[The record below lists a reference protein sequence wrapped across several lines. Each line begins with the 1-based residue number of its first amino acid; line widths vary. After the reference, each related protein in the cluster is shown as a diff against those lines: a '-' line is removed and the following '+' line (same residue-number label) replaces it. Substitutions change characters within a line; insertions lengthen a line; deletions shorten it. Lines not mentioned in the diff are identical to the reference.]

1 MARTRKTPEVTV
13 PTVTDEQYQELLSI
27 RLAAMHGFAD
37 GTVDEPTMKAARAAV
52 RKARKIRRT
61 EEGNGVLPTYRE
73 HLQKLAAEK
82 EAAAKARTRK
92 PRAKK
97 QTVTQSAPD
106 TEPVSENEPSP
117 EVENDTPAEIAA

>member
-1 MARTRKTPEVTV
+1 MARTRKTPEITV

-37 GTVDEPTMKAARAAV
+37 GTVDEATMKTARAAI
-52 RKARKIRRT
+52 RKARKVRRT
-61 EEGNGVLPTYRE
+61 EEGNGVLPAYRE
-73 HLQKLAAEK
+73 HLAKQAAEK

-92 PRAKK
+92 PRVKK
-97 QTVTQSAPD
+97 EQPVTQPA
-106 TEPVSENEPSP
+106 EPVEPST